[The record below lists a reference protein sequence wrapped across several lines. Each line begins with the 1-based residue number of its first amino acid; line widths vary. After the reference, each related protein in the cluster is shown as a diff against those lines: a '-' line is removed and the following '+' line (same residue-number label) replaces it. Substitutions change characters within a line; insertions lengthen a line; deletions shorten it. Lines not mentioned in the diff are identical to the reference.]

1 MGRTLANKQALV
13 AELETLLSESQ
24 AAVVID
30 YAGLSVAQIGDLRVR
45 LRESGTVCKIS
56 KNTLLKRAID
66 GKEQWQEMES
76 LLTGTSAV
84 LLTQEDIGSAVKA
97 YKKFQKDTKKT
108 EIRGAVLE
116 GRLLAQKD
124 AEALADLPTKDELYA
139 KIAIAINAVA
149 TKVAVGI
156 KEVPASIGRGIKA
169 YAEKGEE

>member
-13 AELETLLSESQ
+13 AEMKDLLDRSES
-24 AAVVID
+24 AFVID
-30 YAGLSVAQIGDLRVR
+30 YKGLSVAQISDLRNR

-56 KNTLLKRAID
+56 KNTLIKRAIAD
-66 GKEQWQEMES
+66 QSQWQEMES
-76 LLTGTSAV
+76 LLSGTSAI

-108 EIRGAVLE
+108 ELRGAVLE
-116 GRLLAQKD
+116 GKLLSQKD

-139 KIAIAINAVA
+139 KIAVGINAVA
-149 TKVAVGI
+149 TKLALGI

-169 YAEKGEE
+169 YAEKE